1 MVIQNLLTRNS
12 NQEKNTV
19 ISEKWL
25 LRLLLIVIGGV
36 VLTMCS
42 IGNDDKGWDQFEGT
56 SDEESIINLDPIRK

>member
-1 MVIQNLLTRNS
+1 MVTQNLLEHNF
-12 NQEKNTV
+12 NQENNIV

-25 LRLLLIVIGGV
+25 SRLLLIVIGGV

-42 IGNDDKGWDQFEGT
+42 ISNDDKKWDQFEGA